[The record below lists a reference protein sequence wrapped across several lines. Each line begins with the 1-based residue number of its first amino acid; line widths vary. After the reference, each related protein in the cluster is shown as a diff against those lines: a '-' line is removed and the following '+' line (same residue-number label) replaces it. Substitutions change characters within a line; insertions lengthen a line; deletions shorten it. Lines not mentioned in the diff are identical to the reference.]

1 MVEYLSGN
9 RIQGSST
16 LTASPPS
23 TSWKEL
29 TRTTLGSNTTTIT
42 TPTFTPKDNIMILA
56 NFDLSG
62 FAGQDDV
69 LSMGNGTI
77 DTSSTSQFAYS
88 RSYNGGSDSS
98 ATSQEHG
105 WGATGGNASIGE
117 NVFYVG
123 TINNKSSQEKLG
135 FLDGVLS
142 NTAGATNAPDRFE
155 TVAKY
160 VNTSTQINIMKIGVG
175 GNTYASGSEL
185 IVLGCDN
192 DEADANTNFWQELAS
207 VDTSSS
213 HDVIDTGTF
222 TNKKYLWL
230 QCYVKGG
237 SNASG
242 SWIFND
248 DTNQTGYAIRRSN
261 NGGADTGQYA
271 GNNPAGSE
279 GAYDGWGATGNG
291 KFYNM
296 FIVNNGSKEAL
307 WINHLAIGDVAGSG
321 NAPNRNEVVGKWD
334 LTDAITR
341 IRIKNQDS
349 GTDYDESSIKVWGS
363 D

>member
-16 LTASPPS
+16 FSSSPPQ
-23 TSWKEL
+23 TSWKEIG
-29 TRTTLGSNTTTIT
+29 RTTLGSDGDTIDVT
-42 TPTFTPKDNIMILA
+42 GFAVKDNLMIL
-56 NFDLSG
+56 NHIIPSG
-62 FAGQDDV
+62 VVQWELGLGSAG
-69 LSMGNGTI
+69 SI
-77 DTSSTSQFAYS
+77 DTGNNYATRIQRNGSELTRTSQDTIESEKDAAEDQFVVL
-88 RSYNGGSDSS
+88 NLNNVS
-98 ATSQEHG
+98 A
-105 WGATGGNASIGE
+105 
-117 NVFYVG
+117 
-123 TINNKSSQEKLG
+123 QEKLCVG
-135 FLDGVLS
+135 NVML
-142 NTAGATNAPDRFE
+142 AGTSGAGNAPNRCE
-155 TVAKY
+155 IAGKWA
-160 VNTSTQINIMKIGVG
+160 NTSAQINSVRIGNAG
-175 GNTYASGSEL
+175 GGDMASGSEVV
-185 IVLGCDN
+185 ILGCDN
-192 DEADANTNFWQELAS
+192 DEADSGTNFWQELAS

-279 GAYDGWGATGNG
+279 GAYDGWGATGAG
-291 KFYNM
+291 KYYNM
-296 FIVNNGSKEAL
+296 FIVNNGANEAL
-307 WINHLAIGDVAGSG
+307 WINHLTIGDSAGAG

-349 GTDYDESSIKVWGS
+349 GSDYDESSIKVWGS